1 MPDHTRDACEVCFVA
16 YSDHCNGFARAVAAP
31 FGIQSVAAIR
41 TKRRR
46 LVKAAAGVALSLVS
60 SVLAACSP
68 YAFSDDVQTLSTKMS
83 SIDTSYQ
90 STSQNITTERRLYT
104 TLGWSLMFPRPL
116 LMPSPGCALDAP
128 GSETCELVLKTAAGK
143 SANPMQQPVTAPR
156 AAPQAN
162 PGEQACDT
170 ATGNPGPA
178 VTAAAATTPLQP
190 ADLPPAA
197 LLKALDKYTAAL
209 AAVTKA
215 QDRTDFDN
223 AATKLDTAVGTLAT
237 AASPAAGPIA
247 KASLNVIFWLVGQ
260 GLDYQ
265 RLEELRIGTS
275 AACEPIHTLSQSL
288 AGVLTGQRHMRL
300 QGLQNILSRKIDI
313 ANAAGVLPSVGDQAY
328 VSAIE
333 DAQAA
338 ADAFQAV
345 RVTDPAAAA
354 QALSDAHDALVI
366 AVRNNNGE
374 LKALIASLETF
385 AQQADALA
393 TAVDAS
399 TAAPAKKSSSTA
411 TPAKKS

>member
-1 MPDHTRDACEVCFVA
+1 MPDHAHDACEVCFVA
-16 YSDHCNGFARAVAAP
+16 HRDDCSGFARAVAAT
-31 FGIQSVAAIR
+31 FGIQLAAVIR
-41 TKRRR
+41 TKRRG
-46 LVKAAAGVALSLVS
+46 LLKAAAGVAISLAS
-60 SVLAACSP
+60 GVLAACSP

-90 STSQNITTERRLYT
+90 STSQNITTEQHLYT
-104 TLGWSLMFPRPL
+104 TLGWSLMSPRPL
-116 LMPSPGCALDAP
+116 LTASAGCDLDATA
-128 GSETCELVLKTAAGK
+128 SKTCELVLKTAAGK
-143 SANPMQQPVTAPR
+143 SANTMPQPVTAPR
-156 AAPQAN
+156 AAQKIN

-170 ATGNPGPA
+170 ATSNPGPA

-190 ADLPPAA
+190 ADL
-197 LLKALDKYTAAL
+197 LKALDKYTAAL
-209 AAVTKA
+209 AAITKA

-223 AATKLDTAVGTLAT
+223 AATKLDTAVGTLAA

-265 RLEELRIGTS
+265 RLQELRIGTS
-275 AACEPIHTLSQSL
+275 AACEPIHTLSKAL
-288 AGVLTGQRHMRL
+288 AVVLEDQRHTRL
-300 QGLQNILSRKIDI
+300 QGLKNILTDRITI
-313 ANAAGVLPSVGDQAY
+313 ANAAGIVPSIGDQMY
-328 VSAIE
+328 GSAIE

-345 RVTDPAAAA
+345 RVTDPAVAA

-399 TAAPAKKSSSTA
+399 TAAPAKKS
-411 TPAKKS
+411 